1 MFPMGD
7 EMVLGPFQVGALRIS
22 IAGLVLLPIAIKFRR
37 LLTKKTFGL
46 LLVTGFFGN
55 LMPAM
60 MFTIAETGISSSLAG
75 LINMST
81 SFFVVLIGVFIY
93 KSPPTLLQLVGLGVG
108 TTGLFFVL
116 SSQSD
121 LASNADIRYAFFL
134 FPATIGYAISL
145 TTIKFKLQELPSIA
159 ITSLSFLTILPA
171 ALIIAFFTDAFSPV
185 LEHPDGLKSLGY
197 LSILSIVGTAIAVM
211 LFTKLI
217 AISNHI
223 FASAIAYMLPVVAI
237 FIGVLDGEEFPATNY
252 IWVVLILF
260 GVLLMNQ
267 SKKKF
272 DKTSEIQEEL
282 LDNSK

>member
-1 MFPMGD
+1 MFPLGD
-7 EMVLGPFQVGALRIS
+7 EMVLGPFQVGALRIV
-22 IAGLVLLPIAIKFRR
+22 IAGLVLLPVALKFIKF
-37 LLTKKTFGL
+37 LTKKTFGL

-75 LINMST
+75 LINTTT
-81 SFFVVLIGVFIY
+81 SFFVVFIGVLVY
-93 KSPPTLLQLVGLGVG
+93 KSVPSIAQIIGLALGS
-108 TTGLFFVL
+108 TGLFLVL

-121 LASNADIRYAFFL
+121 LATNSDIRYAFFL
-134 FPATIGYAISL
+134 FPASLGYAISL
-145 TTIKFKLQELPSIA
+145 TTIKFKLQHLPSVA
-159 ITSLSFLTILPA
+159 ITATSFLIILPLA
-171 ALIIAFFTDAFSPV
+171 IGIAFFTNAFNAV
-185 LEHPDGLKSLGY
+185 VDHPDGLISLGY
-197 LSILSIVGTAIAVM
+197 LSVLAVIGTAIAVI

-237 FIGVLDGEEFPATNY
+237 FIGVLDGEEFPANNF
-252 IWVVLILF
+252 IWVALILF

-272 DKTSEIQEEL
+272 DKSAEFQEEL
-282 LDNSK
+282 IDNSK